1 MTAPPGAVN
10 ASGRTDDPGPHF
22 LVLRAGLQRWEG
34 LRVQKPQITPQEL
47 SDHLE
52 LLTTA
57 SRDDLDELLTDL
69 LCHVYRTKDS
79 QNG

>member
-1 MTAPPGAVN
+1 
-10 ASGRTDDPGPHF
+10 
-22 LVLRAGLQRWEG
+22 LVLRPHLPAWEA
-34 LRVQKPQITPQEL
+34 RAIVQKPQITAKEL
-47 SDHLE
+47 AEHLE

-69 LCHVYRTKDS
+69 LCHVYRTKDA

>member
-1 MTAPPGAVN
+1 M
-10 ASGRTDDPGPHF
+10 
-22 LVLRAGLQRWEG
+22 QM
-34 LRVQKPQITPQEL
+34 PQITAKEL
-47 SDHLE
+47 AEHLE

-69 LCHVYRTKDS
+69 LCHVYRTKNA

>member
-1 MTAPPGAVN
+1 M
-10 ASGRTDDPGPHF
+10 
-22 LVLRAGLQRWEG
+22 
-34 LRVQKPQITPQEL
+34 QKPQLTSKEL
-47 SDHLE
+47 SEHLR
-52 LLTTA
+52 LLKVA

>member
-1 MTAPPGAVN
+1 M
-10 ASGRTDDPGPHF
+10 
-22 LVLRAGLQRWEG
+22 
-34 LRVQKPQITPQEL
+34 QKPQLTSDEL
-47 SDHLE
+47 AEHLR
-52 LLTTA
+52 LLKSA

>member
-1 MTAPPGAVN
+1 M
-10 ASGRTDDPGPHF
+10 
-22 LVLRAGLQRWEG
+22 
-34 LRVQKPQITPQEL
+34 QKPQITQKEL
-47 SDHLE
+47 AEHLE

>member
-1 MTAPPGAVN
+1 MT
-10 ASGRTDDPGPHF
+10 S
-22 LVLRAGLQRWEG
+22 
-34 LRVQKPQITPQEL
+34 QEL
-47 SDHLE
+47 AEHL
-52 LLTTA
+52 LLLKTA

>member
-1 MTAPPGAVN
+1 M
-10 ASGRTDDPGPHF
+10 
-22 LVLRAGLQRWEG
+22 
-34 LRVQKPQITPQEL
+34 QKPQITAKEL

-52 LLTTA
+52 LLETA

-69 LCHVYRTKDS
+69 LCHVYRTKDA

>member
-1 MTAPPGAVN
+1 
-10 ASGRTDDPGPHF
+10 
-22 LVLRAGLQRWEG
+22 LVLRPDLPPWEA
-34 LRVQKPQITPQEL
+34 RAIVQKPQITPKEL
-47 SDHLE
+47 AEHLE

-69 LCHVYRTKDS
+69 LCHVYRTKDA